1 MGVEKQVNRRVAD
14 SRHDV
19 QESFTVEHRLHK
31 KSLPVVWRKEW
42 GFCLLGQTMI
52 CGRIAIGRDRWEL
65 CSYATRFVLRLVT
78 ESACICRDAGISL
91 FELRYALDSPMSY
104 KGHGLSVSTVKVRR
118 LMRHEPKQAKID
130 ERERGI
136 TMSKKNI
143 TTASTTATTMTAAE
157 FKQKSYDAYL
167 AYVEFIEG
175 KKSIIETVEALS
187 PLMSAYGF
195 ALTVDNLANLLTV
208 KMTAYGKDKGEQAKK
223 VKSISTFRAFVK
235 GGWKDVQNAPV
246 HSNAG
251 KNPADAKVKSTTK
264 KPTKAELEAEIAA
277 LRAKLEAATTEEKAA

>member
-1 MGVEKQVNRRVAD
+1 
-14 SRHDV
+14 
-19 QESFTVEHRLHK
+19 
-31 KSLPVVWRKEW
+31 
-42 GFCLLGQTMI
+42 
-52 CGRIAIGRDRWEL
+52 
-65 CSYATRFVLRLVT
+65 
-78 ESACICRDAGISL
+78 
-91 FELRYALDSPMSY
+91 
-104 KGHGLSVSTVKVRR
+104 
-118 LMRHEPKQAKID
+118 
-130 ERERGI
+130 
-136 TMSKKNI
+136 MSKKNI
-143 TTASTTATTMTAAE
+143 TTASTTTASTTTASTTTATTMTAAE

-195 ALTVDNLANLLTV
+195 VLTADNLANLLTV

-235 GGWKDVQNAPV
+235 GGWKDVAAAPV

-277 LRAKLEAATTEEKAA
+277 LRAKLEAAATEEKAA

>member
-1 MGVEKQVNRRVAD
+1 MFICD
-14 SRHDV
+14 
-19 QESFTVEHRLHK
+19 
-31 KSLPVVWRKEW
+31 P
-42 GFCLLGQTMI
+42 FCP
-52 CGRIAIGRDRWEL
+52 AIG
-65 CSYATRFVLRLVT
+65 T
-78 ESACICRDAGISL
+78 ESACICLDAGTSL
-91 FELRYALDSPMSY
+91 FELRYAWDSPMSY
-104 KGHGLSVSTVKVRR
+104 KGHGLSVSLVEVQR
-118 LMRHEPKQAKID
+118 LMRHEPKQTKID
-130 ERERGI
+130 EHERGI

-143 TTASTTATTMTAAE
+143 TTASTITATTVTMTATE

-167 AYVEFIEG
+167 AYVAFIEG
-175 KKSIIETVEALS
+175 KKSILETVEALS
-187 PLMSAYGF
+187 LLMSAYGF

-251 KNPADAKVKSTTK
+251 KNPADTKVKSTTK

-277 LRAKLEAATTEEKAA
+277 LRAKLEAVATEEKAA